1 MITIAFI
8 SHKGGVGKSTLA
20 IHLAVQAHLSG
31 LETLLVDLDSI
42 SRTASEWGSIR
53 QEEQPLVVTAEMPDI
68 AELYQQAKEEKFDF
82 LILDCPPYLTEEV
95 LEVSRLADCTI
106 LPVPPRFPELQS
118 LSKFVDEL
126 DSTCFVVL
134 NSCVPD
140 SDNTDSFSLTE
151 VRQMLEEHDI
161 QVSPVH
167 ISRLDAFTDSLSTG
181 TGVFEYEHGKDAS
194 GEIQRLLKWINDTV
208 SLREQMNGE

>member
-181 TGVFEYEHGKDAS
+181 AAVCEYQKDGEAA
-194 GEIQRLLKWINDTV
+194 GEIKVLFDWI
-208 SLREQMNGE
+208 SRK